1 MGNLVCVVLK
11 GVSIREKGV
20 DIPGDLSS
28 MLEGGHGP
36 TKQKAARLVV
46 DLASA
51 ASADEFVRVEHA
63 HVSGVSVITGGHGL
77 RRFLSDLA
85 GDPEGKV
92 VIPTTLNSAGCDHE
106 RMDEM
111 GIDHPDFLEQ
121 QFEIVH
127 AYSNLDIDAIL
138 SCTPY
143 DRGIESGDGIGSWA
157 ESNAVCFSNS
167 YTSLVTNRESGLSAL
182 ATALTGWAPRWGL
195 HLEENRIPN
204 ILVSIECA
212 MSDPTDWSVL
222 GDWIGKQILPDWKL
236 PWGPMPRITG
246 LPEWASFEMRK
257 ALTAAAANYG
267 CPLLWADGHTV
278 DAPSVEDYQGELTF
292 TEEDLAERYRELAP
306 RGQIDLVVIGCPQAS
321 VGEAR
326 TAAAA
331 VRARMELGEAIPDQR
346 LWVFMSGHN
355 HDLISV
361 DGTLDVLEEAGAL
374 VLRDT
379 CPEVTPYNRSRY
391 NHLLTNSLKAE
402 HYLTS
407 GLNRMPTS
415 VGTIEQCVAHA
426 FDPTLVAGERPVLG
440 SEVVKPIPSAKTQR
454 RGEYESIGSGI
465 PSQSEWTVSGK
476 ALVTDVP
483 ITYLGYVNCDT
494 GFIEEPGH
502 PLDGHSIEGTVL
514 IYPKGSGS
522 TVAPFVLM
530 GLTYTDK
537 GPIAIVN
544 RDVCPLTLPAAS
556 LLGVPYAHS
565 FNSDPT
571 MEVNSGDVVE
581 ISLNGGVTTLRVVSR
596 AGED

>member
-440 SEVVKPIPSAKTQR
+440 SGVAKPIPSAKTQR
-454 RGEYESIGSGI
+454 RGEYHSIGSGI
-465 PSQSEWTVSGK
+465 PSQSEWMVSGK

-502 PLDGHSIEGTVL
+502 PLDGHSIEDTVL

-530 GLTYTDK
+530 GLIYTDK

>member
-1 MGNLVCVVLK
+1 MK
-11 GVSIREKGV
+11 GAIIREKGV
-20 DIPGDLSS
+20 DIPDDLSS

-46 DLASA
+46 DLASTA
-51 ASADEFVRVEHA
+51 GAVEFVRVEHA

-85 GDPEGKV
+85 GDPQGKV
-92 VIPTTLNSAGCDHE
+92 AIPTTLNSAGCDHE

-121 QFEIVH
+121 QLEIVH
-127 AYSNLDIDAIL
+127 AYSELGIDAIL

-143 DRGIESGDGIGSWA
+143 DRGIDAGEGIGSWA

-182 ATALTGWAPRWGL
+182 ATALTGWAPKWGL
-195 HLEENRIPN
+195 HLAENRVPN
-204 ILVSIECA
+204 ILVNVECA

-222 GDWIGKQILPDWKL
+222 GDWIGKQIRPEWDL

-267 CPLLWADGHTV
+267 CPLLWADGHTA
-278 DAPSVEDYQGELTF
+278 DAPAVEGYRGELTF
-292 TEEDLAERYRELAP
+292 TEDDLAERYRQLAP
-306 RGQIDLVVIGCPQAS
+306 RGQVDLVVIGCPQAS

-326 TAAAA
+326 TTAAA
-331 VRARMELGEAIPDQR
+331 VRVRMELGEAIPDQR

-355 HDLISV
+355 HDLISA

-415 VGTIEQCVAHA
+415 VAAIEQCVAHA
-426 FDPTLVAGERPVLG
+426 FDPTLVSGERPVLG
-440 SEVVKPIPSAKTQR
+440 SGVANPMPSAKTQR
-454 RGEYESIGSGI
+454 RGEYKSSGSGI
-465 PSQSEWTVSGK
+465 PSQSEWVVAGK

-502 PLDGHSIEGTVL
+502 PLDGHSVEDTVL

-522 TVAPFVLM
+522 TVAPLVLM
-530 GLTYTDK
+530 GLVYTGR

-556 LLGVPYAHS
+556 LLGVPYAHG
-565 FNSDPT
+565 FGSDPT
-571 MEVNSGDVVE
+571 MEVNTGDVVE